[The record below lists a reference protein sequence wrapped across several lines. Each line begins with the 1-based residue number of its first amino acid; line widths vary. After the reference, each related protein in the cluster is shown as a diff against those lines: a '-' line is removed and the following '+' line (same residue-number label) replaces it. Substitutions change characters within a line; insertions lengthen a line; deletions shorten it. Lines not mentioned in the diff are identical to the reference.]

1 MDSGITSDQNFY
13 SRSAPLQSFG
23 DDDHGHG
30 DIFTMLSDRSKTP
43 LQLSNLDFVA
53 TNNVHATTA
62 NGYAIDRTASHEDSP
77 DDFYKGYHSHTYNA
91 NESGHGNLS
100 NGTAGSDLAHN
111 VPSSLRSNGNGTT
124 PKYPAITGLRTAT
137 RPSYRSASA
146 PIDER
151 LSSGSAKCTPT
162 LKGVPKSQQP
172 SVKDLRQRFDPNGNQ
187 PSSLPRRPP
196 SQVRNN
202 SPDVTGRYKPTV
214 LAENRQSGTKPG
226 QATREPYQGRVKSP
240 APPRVAQRGRFATE
254 DHHSNNTLASATR
267 STKPRNRVSGNV
279 DGSQSMMN
287 LAASSSLPKPIPTD
301 AARKPLFGE
310 IVPAESGSQIAYGI
324 SDSRGRARQTSDS
337 GLLPQS
343 SSRRRSYSDLDVSPT
358 SPTAWY
364 LGVTPK
370 LDDVDIQTTPKPT
383 KNHSRS
389 QSDVG
394 GRSIPN
400 GISAMAEL
408 EAFKPAEQ
416 IQPKAPSRSR
426 LPVSSKRGSISSTS
440 SSPGSTRATSPFIA
454 KMNASINSKLR
465 NPESRPWS
473 PPGHGTTSGR
483 GSSRGHARSPGQV
496 VTSNA
501 SLKAYISS
509 PPPMKSPPLR
519 SSRPRLP
526 VSAATTASS
535 RSKMADN
542 AKLAQSRN
550 NITRAESGA
559 QEQERIKRLEF
570 AGPVDYAAKRAWIQQ
585 SISKNIQE
593 TKQRELEQIEQ
604 RELDEARQ
612 REEANPQPSEA
623 DLQHIGD
630 STAEPKLVIDTSFL
644 SPSNSLPIQH
654 PNLESTD
661 SDSPTLGL
669 SGSFPKSEFNDD
681 DIPLSAISTVTAV
694 TIFDNELQTEP
705 PRHHSVADVP
715 LVILSSQSG
724 SAPQD
729 AESIP
734 GDFGAVQD
742 GDGSIRIV
750 LDAVSSEEP
759 RFESHRHDHHDLA
772 DNEGPM
778 YNSMD
783 GESHPTFTDTE
794 FSSSEPEAESASF
807 IRPPSPDSAF
817 DSQRIAYDSHFEDAG
832 TLPQSNRYS
841 PIQQRSS
848 VSVSDNGMPA
858 ETVPTDPVSAWSPR
872 HVLPNHPPASHLPK
886 IDTSLSVSYTAEAL
900 APSDSGST
908 PVTEI
913 DYDSSEGVDAALDT
927 AYEDNSLT
935 EASTQQ
941 TVPQTD
947 SQSWPNFTVEGNNPS
962 SWHENSHRISTSFH
976 EPLGAPPPPPKEP
989 LSSQKPEVPPKPAS
1003 YIPRLS
1009 PRSHGDFSIG
1019 QDSDRFSELDSSMTD
1034 SNEMNPTSTSSPN
1047 SSAIPPIP
1055 APPSWLSEAV
1065 SQPTSQ
1071 SQVDTISSKSG
1082 RTPPPSNVWNRH
1094 PPPSLHRYSFKD
1106 PDSRRGSGEQLYPY
1120 RPSTSTARSSGQISL
1135 EGDVAETP
1143 LSSNDQFS
1151 MEASQ
1156 PNDDGSISETAVATL
1171 RHRRMLIQELIDTEA
1186 VYLKDMNVVVEI
1198 YQGTAEA
1205 CPKLSVADIKTIFRN
1220 SDDVISFSENFLADI
1235 KASSTS
1241 IYIPRSSKSK
1251 RARAARSPES
1261 PDKTERPLSTADEES
1276 DWTKDQKTTIGA
1288 NFGRHIEEMEHVYS
1302 DFLKNSEQA
1311 TNRLQALQTDPT
1323 VKVWLEECNAVAKD
1337 LSGAWDLDALLVKPV
1352 QRITRYQLLLTG
1364 IVKHTPQDHP
1374 DYTLLKKALDDIKVL
1389 LDNIDGQKKRIHKV
1403 NEIVGGRKRKDSDL
1417 RVGLKNP
1424 FTRREKVETAVVH
1437 NRANEDQVYLKH
1449 CDRFHTEC
1457 MHLQLIVRDVNRYI
1471 EYVTNWVED
1480 FLRYLSAIELVVR
1493 ASPSSY
1499 PELESKW
1506 ARFNLSMRDM
1516 GKIALEQHVSISI
1529 VLLFILLTFLEI
1541 CYSQRR
1547 SGTFQPA
1554 SRGIHSSTDNTEE
1567 EK

>member
-1 MDSGITSDQNFY
+1 M
-13 SRSAPLQSFG
+13 
-23 DDDHGHG
+23 
-30 DIFTMLSDRSKTP
+30 
-43 LQLSNLDFVA
+43 
-53 TNNVHATTA
+53 
-62 NGYAIDRTASHEDSP
+62 
-77 DDFYKGYHSHTYNA
+77 
-91 NESGHGNLS
+91 
-100 NGTAGSDLAHN
+100 
-111 VPSSLRSNGNGTT
+111 
-124 PKYPAITGLRTAT
+124 
-137 RPSYRSASA
+137 
-146 PIDER
+146 
-151 LSSGSAKCTPT
+151 
-162 LKGVPKSQQP
+162 
-172 SVKDLRQRFDPNGNQ
+172 
-187 PSSLPRRPP
+187 
-196 SQVRNN
+196 
-202 SPDVTGRYKPTV
+202 
-214 LAENRQSGTKPG
+214 
-226 QATREPYQGRVKSP
+226 
-240 APPRVAQRGRFATE
+240 
-254 DHHSNNTLASATR
+254 
-267 STKPRNRVSGNV
+267 
-279 DGSQSMMN
+279 
-287 LAASSSLPKPIPTD
+287 
-301 AARKPLFGE
+301 
-310 IVPAESGSQIAYGI
+310 
-324 SDSRGRARQTSDS
+324 
-337 GLLPQS
+337 
-343 SSRRRSYSDLDVSPT
+343 
-358 SPTAWY
+358 
-364 LGVTPK
+364 
-370 LDDVDIQTTPKPT
+370 
-383 KNHSRS
+383 
-389 QSDVG
+389 VG
-394 GRSIPN
+394 
-400 GISAMAEL
+400 
-408 EAFKPAEQ
+408 
-416 IQPKAPSRSR
+416 
-426 LPVSSKRGSISSTS
+426 
-440 SSPGSTRATSPFIA
+440 
-454 KMNASINSKLR
+454 
-465 NPESRPWS
+465 
-473 PPGHGTTSGR
+473 
-483 GSSRGHARSPGQV
+483 
-496 VTSNA
+496 
-501 SLKAYISS
+501 
-509 PPPMKSPPLR
+509 
-519 SSRPRLP
+519 
-526 VSAATTASS
+526 
-535 RSKMADN
+535 N

-604 RELDEARQ
+604 REFEQKEFDAARQ
-612 REEANPQPSEA
+612 REEADTQPSET
-623 DLQHIGD
+623 DLQHIGEPA
-630 STAEPKLVIDTSFL
+630 AEPKLLIDTSFL

-661 SDSPTLGL
+661 SDSATLGL
-669 SGSFPKSEFNDD
+669 PGSFPKSEFNND

-705 PRHHSVADVP
+705 PWHHSIADVP
-715 LVILSSQSG
+715 LATLYSQSD

-750 LDAVSSEEP
+750 LDAVSSDEP

-772 DNEGPM
+772 DNEARI

-807 IRPPSPDSAF
+807 VRPPSPDSAF
-817 DSQRIAYDSHFEDAG
+817 HSQRIAYDSHFEDAG
-832 TLPQSNRYS
+832 TLPRSDRYN

-848 VSVSDNGMPA
+848 VSISDNAMSA
-858 ETVPTDPVSAWSPR
+858 ETVPTDPVSAWSPH
-872 HVLPNHPPASHLPK
+872 HVSPNHSSVSHLPK
-886 IDTSLSVSYTAEAL
+886 IDTSLDVSHTAQAL
-900 APSDSGST
+900 APSDSGGT

-913 DYDSSEGVDAALDT
+913 DYDSSEGVDAAFDT
-927 AYEDNSLT
+927 AYEDNPVT
-935 EASTQQ
+935 KASTQQ
-941 TVPQTD
+941 TVSRTD
-947 SQSWPNFTVEGNNPS
+947 SQSWTDFTVEGNNRS
-962 SWHENSHRISTSFH
+962 SWHDNSHCISTSFH
-976 EPLGAPPPPPKEP
+976 EPLGAPPPPPPKEP
-989 LSSQKPEVPPKPAS
+989 LSSQKPEVPPKPAN
-1003 YIPRLS
+1003 YIPHLS
-1009 PRSHGDFSIG
+1009 PQSHGAFSIG
-1019 QDSDRFSELDSSMTD
+1019 QNSDRFSELDSSMID
-1034 SNEMNPTSTSSPN
+1034 SNEMNPTSTSSRN

-1055 APPSWLSEAV
+1055 APPSWLSEAA

-1071 SQVDTISSKSG
+1071 SQVDTISSKSR

-1106 PDSRRGSGEQLYPY
+1106 PDSRRGSGEQLYSY
-1120 RPSTSTARSSGQISL
+1120 RPSTSTARSSAQISL

-1156 PNDDGSISETAVATL
+1156 PNDDGSISETAVAAL

-1205 CPKLSVADIKTIFRN
+1205 CPKLGVADIKTIFRN
-1220 SDDVISFSENFLADI
+1220 SDEVIIFSENFLADI

-1241 IYIPRSSKSK
+1241 IYIPRSAKSK
-1251 RARAARSPES
+1251 QARAARSPES

-1276 DWTKDQKTTIGA
+1276 DWAKDQKTTIGA

-1311 TNRLQALQTDPT
+1311 TNRLQTLQTDPT

-1424 FTRREKVETAVVH
+1424 FTRREKVETAVIH

-1457 MHLQLIVRDVNRYI
+1457 MHLQLIVRDINRYI
-1471 EYVTNWVED
+1471 EYVTHWVED

-1516 GKIALEQHVSISI
+1516 GKIALDQHVSISI
-1529 VLLFILLTFLEI
+1529 FPLFILLTF
-1541 CYSQRR
+1541 
-1547 SGTFQPA
+1547 
-1554 SRGIHSSTDNTEE
+1554 SRNLLFAKAFRNLSTSFSRHTLRHRQH
-1567 EK
+1567 